1 MTIRLDYVFSYWVFA
16 WFLLYYFKFTSFN
29 PLFALEIATAENTIL
44 FLLMIY
50 YKVPTFNLISFLVIN
65 FFIKILPIIHLWNTK
80 IIMRDI
86 IAFIVVYLIYLLWLL
101 INRQTNVF
109 KIQNEIYESLIHGKS
124 DTPFMSLTKK
134 FKKYFVKES

>member
-1 MTIRLDYVFSYWVFA
+1 MIIRIDFVFSYWIFA

-29 PLFALEIATAENTIL
+29 PLFALEIATAENTIV

-50 YKVPTFNLISFLVIN
+50 YKVPTLNLISFLLIN
-65 FFIKILPIIHLWNTK
+65 FFIKILPLIYLWNTK

-101 INRQTNVF
+101 INKKTNIF
-109 KIQNEIYESLIHGKS
+109 KLQYDIYKSLIHDKS
-124 DTPFMSLTKK
+124 ETPFMALLKK
-134 FKKYFVKES
+134 FKNIL